1 MQIQRKDLVNVRKRR
16 GMSQTEAAEKVG
28 LTQSGLS
35 RYEGG
40 SRTPNR
46 AKLEQ
51 LLRVYREEGE
61 DDD

>member
-1 MQIQRKDLVNVRKRR
+1 MQIKRKDLVNARKRR

-40 SRTPNR
+40 SRTPSR

>member
-1 MQIQRKDLVNVRKRR
+1 MQIKRKDLVNARLRC
-16 GMSQTEAAEKVG
+16 GMSQTEAAKKVG

-51 LLRVYREEGE
+51 LLRLYREGDS
-61 DDD
+61 DD

>member
-1 MQIQRKDLVNVRKRR
+1 MQLKRKDLVNARKRR

-40 SRTPNR
+40 SRTLNR

-51 LLRVYREEGE
+51 LMRVYREEGE